1 MKIEN
6 LEVGMILK
14 SYRHLCEVLE
24 VLVKTGKSKQL
35 QLEDMGRYFT
45 YTKDGNKFIINEI
58 YKEPLQKVDNR
69 INNKGGYNYINYE
82 QFNIPR
88 KDGNNIGIYCI
99 LKDSDIYIGSTYAG
113 FRDRFRGHYRGQ
125 DEVMRYTYDLLHS
138 GGKFN
143 ILLDMTGIEDEVL
156 IRQVEHE
163 FILYLINND
172 NYNVL
177 NKNEK
182 TWSFKEKTKLNKIK
196 YKTIKIE
203 EDKYEEALSL
213 LLKNGLI
220 TIDSKNEVA
229 PIINFN
235 IEDVPF

>member
-6 LEVGMILK
+6 LKVGQVLK
-14 SYRHLCEVLE
+14 NYKVLCEALGIEVKSGNTKKAQIKDLE
-24 VLVKTGKSKQL
+24 
-35 QLEDMGRYFT
+35 RYLT
-45 YTKDGNKFIINEI
+45 YTKDKNSFVITEIFKTPKPKEENKRGE
-58 YKEPLQKVDNR
+58 
-69 INNKGGYNYINYE
+69 NKYINYE

-143 ILLDMTGIEDEVL
+143 ILLDMTGIEDEALV
-156 IRQVEHE
+156 RQVEHE
-163 FILYLINND
+163 FILYLIDNS

-182 TWSFKEKTKLNKIK
+182 TWSFKEKTKLNKTK
-196 YKTIKIE
+196 YKTIKIKE
-203 EDKYEEALSL
+203 GKYEEALSL
-213 LLKNGLI
+213 LFKNGLI
-220 TIDSKNEVA
+220 TDVGKNEVT

-235 IEDVPF
+235 IECVPF

>member
-24 VLVKTGKSKQL
+24 EPIKSGNSKIRQMKE
-35 QLEDMGRYFT
+35 LERYLE
-45 YTKDGNKFIINEI
+45 YHKEGNKLIIDNIFDIE
-58 YKEPLQKVDNR
+58 KEKIDNR
-69 INNKGGYNYINYE
+69 VNGNNFINCE

-88 KDGNNIGIYCI
+88 KDRNNTGIYYI
-99 LKDSDIYIGSTYAG
+99 LRDKDIYIGSTCAG
-113 FRDRFRGHYRGQ
+113 FRDRFIRHFRGQ
-125 DEVMRYTYDLLHS
+125 DKVMRYTYDLLHS
-138 GGKFN
+138 GGYFN

-156 IRQVEHE
+156 IRQVEQE

-182 TWSFKEKTKLNKIK
+182 TWSLKEKTKLNKIK
-196 YKTIKIE
+196 YKTIKIK

-213 LLKNGLI
+213 LFKNGLI
-220 TIDSKNEVA
+220 TDVGKNEVT

-235 IEDVPF
+235 IECIPF

>member
-6 LEVGMILK
+6 LKVGQVLK

-24 VLVKTGKSKQL
+24 VSTRTGKSKQI
-35 QLEDMGRYFT
+35 QMNDLERYLT
-45 YTKDGNKFIINEI
+45 YHKEGNKFIIDSIFDIE
-58 YKEPLQKVDNR
+58 KEKVDNR

-138 GGKFN
+138 GGQFN
-143 ILLDMTGIEDEVL
+143 VLLDMTGIEDEALV
-156 IRQVEHE
+156 RQVEHE
-163 FILYLINND
+163 FILYLIDNS

-182 TWSFKEKTKLNKIK
+182 TWSFKEKTKLNKTK

-220 TIDSKNEVA
+220 TIDSKNEVT

-235 IEDVPF
+235 IESVPF